1 MCNGVK
7 IEIDDEEKGVIFLV
21 EYYQQLYSLFIGRT
35 AEYRIAVD
43 AKGC

>member
-7 IEIDDEEKGVIFLV
+7 IEIDDGEKRVIFLV
-21 EYYQQLYSLFIGRT
+21 EYYQQLLFIGRT
-35 AEYRIAVD
+35 ADYRIAVD